1 MLKVEHGSAGYGRM
15 TVLRD
20 IDLEFPAGSIT
31 LVLGPNG
38 AGKTT
43 LLRMLSRMIRLQSG
57 SLVLDG
63 VSIASE
69 TTEQVSRKGIR
80 HVLEG
85 HRIFPGLTV
94 EDNIRLGQIGLPR
107 SRRLTTDDV
116 CDRAYEVFPIL
127 GDKRRDLARSL
138 SGGQQ
143 QMLALVQAWSSQPKF
158 LLCDEPS
165 LGVAQSLVPDI
176 LEFLKGRAAEGMGVV
191 LVEQLI
197 DQPLAYS
204 DSLVVIKQGRVVAQ
218 GSRESMPRRDE
229 LVDMMLG

>member
-1 MLKVEHGSAGYGRM
+1 MLKVESASAGYGRM

-20 IDLEFPAGSIT
+20 IDLEFPAGSVT
-31 LVLGPNG
+31 LILGPNG

-43 LLRMLSRMIRLQSG
+43 LLRMMSRMIRLQSG
-57 SLVLDG
+57 WLTLDG
-63 VSIASE
+63 ASLASAS
-69 TTEQVSRKGIR
+69 TEDASRKGIR

-85 HRIFPGLTV
+85 HRVFPGLSV

-107 SRRLTTDDV
+107 ERRLSTDEV

-143 QMLALVQAWSSQPKF
+143 QMLTLAQAWSSQPRF

-165 LGVAQSLVPDI
+165 LGVAQSLLPVI
-176 LEFLKGRAAEGMGVV
+176 LEFLKRRAAEGMGVI

-197 DQPLAYS
+197 DQPLAVA
-204 DSLVVIKQGRVVAQ
+204 DSLVVIKQGRIVAQ
-218 GSRESMPRRDE
+218 GSREEMPQRDE
-229 LVDMMLG
+229 LVEMMLG

>member
-1 MLKVEHGSAGYGRM
+1 MLKVESGSAGYGRM
-15 TVLRD
+15 TVLRE
-20 IDLEFPAGSIT
+20 IDLEFPAGSVT

-57 SLVLDG
+57 SLTLDG
-63 VSIASE
+63 ASIASVS
-69 TTEQVSRKGIR
+69 TEDASRKGIR

-85 HRIFPGLTV
+85 HRVFPGLTV

-107 SRRLTTDDV
+107 TRRLSTNEV

-143 QMLALVQAWSSQPKF
+143 QMLALVQAWSSQPRF

-165 LGVAQSLVPDI
+165 MGVAQSLVPDI
-176 LEFLKGRAAEGMGVV
+176 LEFLKRRAAEGMGVI

-197 DQPLAYS
+197 DQPLAVA
-204 DSLVVIKQGRVVAQ
+204 DSLVVIKQGLIVAQ
-218 GSRESMPRRDE
+218 GSREAMPRRDE
-229 LVDMMLG
+229 LVEMMLG

>member
-1 MLKVEHGSAGYGRM
+1 MLKVEQGSAGYGRM

-20 IDLEFPAGSIT
+20 IDLELHSGEVT

-43 LLRMLSRMIRLQSG
+43 LLRMLSRMIRIQSG
-57 SLVLDG
+57 ALTLDG
-63 VSIASE
+63 ASIASE
-69 TTEQVSRKGIR
+69 STEQVSRKGVR

-85 HRIFPGLTV
+85 HRVFPGLTV
-94 EDNIRLGQIGLPR
+94 EDNVRLGQIGLSR
-107 SRRLTTDDV
+107 SRRLSAEDV
-116 CDRAYEVFPIL
+116 CDQAYEVFPIL
-127 GDKRRDLARSL
+127 RDKRKDLARSL

-165 LGVAQSLVPDI
+165 LGVAQSLVADI
-176 LEFLKGRAAEGMGVV
+176 LDFLKRRASEGMGVV

-197 DQPLAYS
+197 DQPLAVA
-204 DSLVVIKQGRVVAQ
+204 DALVVIKQGRIVAQ
-218 GSRESMPRRDE
+218 GSRNGMPTRDE
-229 LVDMMLG
+229 LVAMMLG

>member
-1 MLKVEHGSAGYGRM
+1 MLKVEQGSAGYGRM

-57 SLVLDG
+57 TLTLDG
-63 VSIASE
+63 ESIAST
-69 TTEQVSRKGIR
+69 TTEQASRRGIR

-85 HRIFPGLTV
+85 HRIFPGITV
-94 EDNIRLGQIGLPR
+94 EDNIRLGQIGLPHA
-107 SRRLTTDDV
+107 RRLSAAEV
-116 CDRAYEVFPIL
+116 CDRAYEMFPIL

-165 LGVAQSLVPDI
+165 LGVAQSLIPDI
-176 LEFLKGRAAEGMGVV
+176 LEFLRKRADEGMGVI

-197 DQPLAYS
+197 DRPLEYS
-204 DSLVVIKQGRVVAQ
+204 DSVIVMKQGRVAAQ

-229 LVDMMLG
+229 LVEMMLG